1 MSGPHVFN
9 GKGSDCADI
18 LNPSRRTRKPPRRRR
33 RFSTKTA
40 GDMRGARKEGKAM
53 ERNRS
58 QPGRSARRARF
69 GREAKEETDTA
80 INGAWAGASASTAW
94 AKSKRGEGTRTG
106 VRAAARAGAGV
117 GAPRRDWVP
126 LIDAATTR
134 VVPLGFIFYL
144 LATTLYLFYWG
155 QPLGATE
162 MWARTLLWN
171 VWPWLGLMC
180 LALTWAWASRKDPR
194 HTWLR
199 RLMNRAPLFGKKAA
213 ILGAALGLMFLLQAA
228 ANDVELALDLQ
239 AGPQGETGVVCTEF
253 KEWPSYKN
261 GDAKTTFVLRHA
273 NGRDE
278 TFEFTSRL
286 GVWDDGPRGSIKRL
300 CSSQESFTLWR
311 WARTGVIADVE

>member
-1 MSGPHVFN
+1 
-9 GKGSDCADI
+9 
-18 LNPSRRTRKPPRRRR
+18 
-33 RFSTKTA
+33 
-40 GDMRGARKEGKAM
+40 M

-58 QPGRSARRARF
+58 QSGRTARRTRF
-69 GREAKEETDTA
+69 GREAKEEAGADAGAADAATK
-80 INGAWAGASASTAW
+80 GAWTGAGAGAREMGKGGA
-94 AKSKRGEGTRTG
+94 GTQIG
-106 VRAAARAGAGV
+106 VRAAAKAGAGI
-117 GAPRRDWVP
+117 GAPKRDWVP

-134 VVPLGFIFYL
+134 AVPLGFVFYL

-155 QPLGATE
+155 QPLGTTE
-162 MWARTLLWN
+162 MWARALLWN

-194 HTWLR
+194 QTWLR
-199 RLMNRAPLFGKKAA
+199 RLMNRAPLFGKKTA
-213 ILGAALGLMFLLQAA
+213 ILGAALGSIFLLQAA
-228 ANDVELALDLQ
+228 VNDVELALDLQ

-300 CSSQESFTLWR
+300 GSSQEAFALWR